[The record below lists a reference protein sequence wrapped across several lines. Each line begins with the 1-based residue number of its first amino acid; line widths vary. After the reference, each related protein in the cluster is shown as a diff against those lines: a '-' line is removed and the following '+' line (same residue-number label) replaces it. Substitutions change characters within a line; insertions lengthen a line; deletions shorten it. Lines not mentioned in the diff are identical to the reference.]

1 MCGGWRRV
9 SIDRAQAGAGC
20 LSCRLGAHRG
30 MDDERMLRWTKRVHF
45 RFLSSVFFLIIAD
58 FFYCLAFASG
68 AIRLIPL

>member
-20 LSCRLGAHRG
+20 LSCRRGAHRG
-30 MDDERMLRWTKRVHF
+30 MDDERMLRRTKRLHF
-45 RFLSSVFFLIIAD
+45 RFLTCVFLMIAS
-58 FFYCLAFASG
+58 FFHCLAFVSG